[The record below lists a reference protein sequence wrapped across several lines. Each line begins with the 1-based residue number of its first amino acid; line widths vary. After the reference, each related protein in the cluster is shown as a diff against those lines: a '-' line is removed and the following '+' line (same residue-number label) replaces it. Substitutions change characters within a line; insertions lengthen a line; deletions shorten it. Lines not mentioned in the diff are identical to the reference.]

1 MLFFCL
7 CIFFTLPTKADP
19 ESLAL
24 IMQDYKEY
32 RLSSF
37 WITHDFYKLD
47 ADEFYQAFAEM
58 IALFTNKK
66 RFQLYFDIH
75 ESEKIDPY
83 FFRDKVLWQCKNYQ
97 YFITHTLVDIQT
109 KKLHPILPKQ
119 APSEDEV
126 PLEEYGNHMYPD
138 DWIDLQLFYCAYLD
152 ALSHYIHEIIR
163 CEESLSKFSEC
174 IPIIECFREY
184 TLKIT
189 DPKKAKKYRIAL
201 KCFLEIQDIYASKIV
216 KNLLQH

>member
-1 MLFFCL
+1 MLFFIL
-7 CIFFTLPTKADP
+7 ALFFTLSIKADP

-66 RFQLYFDIH
+66 KIQLYFDIH

-97 YFITHTLVDIQT
+97 HFITHTLVDIKT
-109 KKLHPILPKQ
+109 KKLRPVIPNQ
-119 APSEDEV
+119 APSKDEFS
-126 PLEEYGNHMYPD
+126 LEEYGNHIYPD
-138 DWIDLQLFYCAYLD
+138 EWIDLQLFYCAYLD
-152 ALSHYIHEIIR
+152 ALSHYINNIISY
-163 CEESLSKFSEC
+163 EESLSRFSEC

-189 DPKKAKKYRIAL
+189 EPKKAKKYRIAL
-201 KCFLEIQDIYASKIV
+201 KAFLEIQDIYATKIV
-216 KNLLQH
+216 KNILQ

>member
-1 MLFFCL
+1 MAQVNM
-7 CIFFTLPTKADP
+7 IFP
-19 ESLAL
+19 
-24 IMQDYKEY
+24 
-32 RLSSF
+32 
-37 WITHDFYKLD
+37 
-47 ADEFYQAFAEM
+47 
-58 IALFTNKK
+58 
-66 RFQLYFDIH
+66 
-75 ESEKIDPY
+75 
-83 FFRDKVLWQCKNYQ
+83 Q
-97 YFITHTLVDIQT
+97 YSMVDIQT

-201 KCFLEIQDIYASKIV
+201 KCFLEIQDIYAAKIV